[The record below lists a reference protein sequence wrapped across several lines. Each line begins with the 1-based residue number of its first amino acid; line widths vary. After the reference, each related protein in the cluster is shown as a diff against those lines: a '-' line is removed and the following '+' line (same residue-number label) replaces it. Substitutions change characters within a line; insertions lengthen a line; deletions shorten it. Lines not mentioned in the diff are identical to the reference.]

1 MTGKKLDFSITRNG
15 QIEAVKARIFKGWNG
30 DTFAQLDGG
39 IFNGWE
45 PGLAQLDEVIALLLD
60 VREAVGK
67 GADAKST

>member
-1 MTGKKLDFSITRNG
+1 MPKKLDFSMIRNG
-15 QIEAVKARIFKGWNG
+15 QFEAVKVRIFKGWNG

-45 PGLAQLDEVIALLLD
+45 PSGNQIDEVIKLLQD

-67 GADAKST
+67 GVDEKST

>member
-1 MTGKKLDFSITRNG
+1 MTGKKLDFSMHRLG
-15 QIEAVKARIFKGWNG
+15 RIEAVKVRIFKGWNG
-30 DTFAQLDGG
+30 GTFAQLDGG

-45 PGLAQLDEVIALLLD
+45 PDLDQLDEVLRILQD